1 MGISITLYHL
11 TEPTNVV
18 NKTLDGTSAIKLNAQ
33 LEPTGPI
40 NLINPVFIVDTGV
53 ASTYSNL
60 SSMNYLYAGAPLN
73 RYYFITSL
81 DFTVAKKAIIGC
93 HVDVL
98 MTFRSR
104 INTTTLNYT
113 RGAGDINEMD
123 DSSYPISDYMVQQYF
138 NFTNWTDIFHS
149 SGSERQFLLRTV
161 KGSAEIGEV
170 YDMNINQAFW
180 IGETEYDSEGNVHY
194 WIYYVSSINSAHK
207 LNIEKA
213 RVSTLSPGTPFI
225 HEKDYFRMTCS
236 WHSSTGLWQFTGGAT
251 GNPQSAGA
259 FKFKGHET

>member
-18 NKTLDGTSAIKLNAQ
+18 NKTLDGTSAITLNAQ

-40 NLINPVFIVDTGV
+40 NLVNPVFIVDTGV
-53 ASTYSNL
+53 ASTYNNL

-104 INTTTLNYT
+104 INDTILNYT

-138 NFTNWTDIFHS
+138 NFTNWTDIFS
-149 SGSERQFLLRTV
+149 NQGSGRQFLLRTV
-161 KGSAEIGEV
+161 CSNPDTEPIVQLTDGQLFWSGDYG
-170 YDMNINQAFW
+170 YDENN
-180 IGETEYDSEGNVHY
+180 EP
-194 WIYYVSSINSAHK
+194 IYYCYQFKILGGKKANAIYMARD
-207 LNIEKA
+207 NITGMPQVLDKYYVESGGKA
-213 RVSTLSPGTPFI
+213 
-225 HEKDYFRMTCS
+225 
-236 WHSSTGLWQFTGGAT
+236 WQFHVDYS
-251 GNPQSAGA
+251 NR
-259 FKFKGHET
+259 ETVPYFTYVGTTT